1 MKIGIVGYGYVGKAT
16 ALLGCKDVEV
26 LIWDIDP
33 SLRNINELKDLIVC
47 DFVFVCV
54 PTPMNE
60 DGSCHTDLVKGVAVD
75 LIDLGVKSERII
87 IRSTIPVGTSKS
99 LGVSFM
105 PEFLTEANWEKD
117 FRELKFRVIGLP
129 NPKSYPIQSELNHLF
144 KLASSAGQ
152 INSSQICYCH
162 TDEAEL
168 AKLTRN
174 TFLSVKVSFFNEIYQ
189 FCKDRNIDY
198 EMVKSLVAEDERIG
212 YSHTKVPG
220 PDGNMGYGG
229 TCFPK
234 DIHSL
239 SNQMEESGTESYIL
253 KSSILRNS
261 KIDRPDWKEQR
272 ERGRA
277 VK

>member
-26 LIWDIDP
+26 LIWDTNP

-47 DFVFVCV
+47 DFVFICV

-60 DGSCHTDLVKGVAVD
+60 DGSCHTDLVKGVATD

-99 LGVSFM
+99 LGVGFM

-129 NPKSYPIQSELNHLF
+129 NPKLYPIQSELNHLF
-144 KLASSAGQ
+144 YLASSAGQ
-152 INSSQICYCH
+152 IKSSQICYCH

-239 SNQMEESGTESYIL
+239 FNQMEESDTESYIL

-272 ERGRA
+272 EKGRA